1 MTDPAPAPSP
11 DDRLRL
17 GLPSKGRL
25 REDAAAWFADR
36 GLQVVQTGED
46 RAYSG
51 EIRGVDGVDLVL
63 LSAGEIPA
71 ELSAGR
77 LHLGVTGEDMIRERV
92 PDADAR
98 VRLAAPMGF
107 GHADLVLAVP
117 DFWIDVESTHDLD
130 EVAAEFRERLGRP
143 LRIATKYHVLTRA
156 FLRDRGVGDCVLV
169 DSQGA
174 TEAVVRNGAADAV
187 CDITSTGATLR
198 ANGLRVLADGLVLSS
213 QAQLCLSRTA
223 PMGAAARRALSQ
235 LRETLGVNAL
245 ASSTTGD

>member
-1 MTDPAPAPSP
+1 MTAATA
-11 DDRLRL
+11 DRLRL

-25 REDAAAWFADR
+25 REDAAAWFAAR
-36 GLQVVQTGED
+36 GLDIVQTGAD
-46 RAYSG
+46 RAYAG
-51 EIRGVDGVDLVL
+51 EIRGAEGVDLVL

-98 VRLAAPMGF
+98 VGLLAPMGF

-117 DFWIDVESTHDLD
+117 DFWVDVEGTHDLD

-156 FLRDRGVGDCVLV
+156 FLRERGVGDCVLV

-187 CDITSTGATLR
+187 SDITTTGATLR
-198 ANGLRVLADGLVLSS
+198 DNGLRALADGLILSS
-213 QAQLCLSRTA
+213 QAQLCLSLTA
-223 PMGAAARRALSQ
+223 PISSAGEGELSR
-235 LRETLGVNAL
+235 LLETLSARAL
-245 ASSTTGD
+245 ASSPRED